1 MNYAAIK
8 PYDIANGP
16 GVRVSLFVSG
26 CTQHCPGCFQ
36 PETWDF
42 NYGEKFNDKVIWKI
56 IRLLELSYISG
67 LTILGGE
74 PLEYQN
80 MQDVWALLDAVRRMG
95 PKNKTVWLYTGF
107 TFEQLKSRQYR
118 EGRLTKDVLNKLDIL
133 VDGPFI
139 EAQKD
144 IRLVF
149 RGSTNQRI
157 IDMPK
162 TRATGKIVLWEEDK

>member
-26 CTQHCPGCFQ
+26 CTHHCPGCFN

-42 NYGEKFNDKVIWKI
+42 NYGEKFTSDTEQKI
-56 IRLLELSYISG
+56 LKLLEPDYIAG

-74 PLEYQN
+74 PMEAENIL
-80 MQDVWALLDAVRRMG
+80 DVCALIDEVKRFY
-95 PKNKTVWLYTGF
+95 PDKTVWLYSGY
-107 TFEQLKSRQYR
+107 TFEKLDSPYSSVTGNIITQNILR
-118 EGRLTKDVLNKLDIL
+118 KLDIL

-139 EAQKD
+139 EAEKD
-144 IRLVF
+144 IGLVF
-149 RGSTNQRI
+149 RGSRNQRI

-162 TRATGKIVLWEEDK
+162 TRASGKIVLWEG